1 MKMTAKEL
9 NIFAAQIRKAALRSM
24 NAFHGGHVGG
34 SMSMAELMAVLYGEA
49 MKIDPRNP
57 QWEERDWLVVSKGH
71 CGPAV
76 YATLAC
82 KGYFPMEEL
91 ETLNQ
96 EGTRLPS
103 HCDRLKTPGIDMTTG
118 SLGQGISCAVGAA
131 WALNYQKKPNRV
143 YTILGD
149 GECDE
154 GQVWEAAL
162 FACTKKLS
170 NLTAF
175 VDFNK
180 KQLDGCT
187 KDICDLGD
195 LRAKFEAFGWNAL
208 QVNGHDVAAIAA
220 VIEEAK
226 VCTDKPTMVV
236 LDTVKGKDCS
246 FAEEMVLNHFIRFS
260 QEDYESAVQWL
271 DKKIA
276 TLEQEGGFHV

>member
-9 NIFAAQIRKAALRSM
+9 NIFAAEIRKAALRSM
-24 NAFHGGHVGG
+24 NSFHGGHVGG
-34 SMSMAELMAVLYGEA
+34 SMSMVEVMAVLYGEA
-49 MKIDPRNP
+49 MKIDPQNP

-118 SLGQGISCAVGAA
+118 SLGQGVSCAVGAA
-131 WALNYQKKPNRV
+131 WALKYQKKTNRV

-162 FACTKKLS
+162 FASTKKLS

-208 QVNGHDVAAIAA
+208 QVDGHDVTAITAAIKAA
-220 VIEEAK
+220 KA
-226 VCTDKPTMVV
+226 CTDRPTMVV

-276 TLEQEGGFHV
+276 TLEQEG